1 MINHLPLPVEFARAP
16 SLIYELSR
24 VVVRSPHRIYRVKG
38 TISAMHTTKFQRKG
52 LLSFSL
58 QVLFCLLLIAA
69 RIDAQTPA
77 SSTQGGDKRTATVAS
92 ATLTPSATVREF
104 YKRMRERKFNEA
116 FAITI
121 YKPAIEG
128 LSAAELDELRPDFER
143 MGAAIPEQ
151 IEVSGEQ
158 VSGDV
163 ATVFVKIADGSKDAQ
178 AEPVTL
184 IRESGVWIVG
194 DRENQEIVRKAGRQ
208 FFFEARIQ
216 THHNE
221 VQAILQRISIAQLAY
236 ASQHNN
242 TYGDLPALMAAGL
255 VTKDIEAPEAI
266 GYRFHLT
273 LAKDGK
279 SWTAGAEP
287 TRYGRTGRLSFFL
300 DQSGIR
306 SVDNGGK
313 PLILPAEK

>member
-1 MINHLPLPVEFARAP
+1 MKHSTSRDHGRAFFTFIAT
-16 SLIYELSR
+16 L
-24 VVVRSPHRIYRVKG
+24 
-38 TISAMHTTKFQRKG
+38 
-52 LLSFSL
+52 
-58 QVLFCLLLIAA
+58 LLLISAA
-69 RIDAQTPA
+69 GSGGALAQNK
-77 SSTQGGDKRTATVAS
+77 S
-92 ATLTPSATVREF
+92 TLTPTETVREF

-116 FAITI
+116 FALTI

-128 LSAAELDELRPDFER
+128 LSAAELDELRPDFEK

-158 VSGDV
+158 TSGDTS
-163 ATVFVKIADGSKDAQ
+163 TVFVKIAEAGKDAQ
-178 AEPVTL
+178 PEPVTL
-184 IRESGVWIVG
+184 IREAGAWIIG

-242 TYGDLPALMAAGL
+242 LYADLPTLMIAGL
-255 VTKDIEAPEAI
+255 VPKDIEAPNTL

-273 LAKDGK
+273 LAKDAK

-287 TRYGRTGRLSFFL
+287 LRYGRTGRLSFFL
-300 DQSGIR
+300 DATGIR

-313 PLILPAEK
+313 PLSLPAEKQ